1 MNWKI
6 ETLPIY
12 SNVKAK
18 LHNSM
23 MDLNW
28 YCFRFCEIH
37 RIPAMPRTAIS
48 DVKNM
53 KNLPSEIRRI
63 IDFAGRIEEATPEN
77 ADKLFYECWR
87 FLHNSFD
94 EKLQQQ
100 CSRERRMP
108 SMGKIQ

>member
-12 SNVKAK
+12 SNTKAK
-18 LHNSM
+18 LQNSLA
-23 MDLNW
+23 DLNS
-28 YCFRFCEIH
+28 YCFRFCEIDH
-37 RIPAMPRTAIS
+37 IPAMPRTAIS

-63 IDFAGRIEEATPEN
+63 LDFAQRIEEATPEN
-77 ADKLFYECWR
+77 ADKLFYECWT

-94 EKLQQQ
+94 EKLEQ
-100 CSRERRMP
+100 CSKELRMP
-108 SMGKIQ
+108 STGKIQ